1 MRKVITY
8 GTFDLFHQGHYNILK
23 RAKALGDYLVV
34 GVTSE
39 SYDIERGKL
48 SVRDDLSTRMK
59 NVKDTG
65 FADEIIIEEYQGQKI
80 RDIQKYQIDVFVIG
94 SDWYGKFENLK
105 KYCEVVY
112 LERTKNIS
120 STIIREQNNSMKI
133 GIATDDADDG
143 QFVAEAQFVSGYHV
157 QSVYS
162 PNERTASEFCA
173 KYGLAEYS
181 SDFEKFLEGVQ
192 LVYIKTSLQ
201 SRYELIKK
209 AISHGVN
216 IIADSPVSDTQERM
230 KELFE
235 LARSKNVLLFEN
247 LRTAYLRGFSQL
259 AWMIQSNHIIGD
271 IYHIHCTASSGAQS
285 RQMISYA
292 LYMIFKLMGYDYLS
306 IKEELSHGENTGNTS
321 YEYITV
327 KYPQALADIE
337 IYNHSKL
344 EEKMEIIGSSGCV
357 VIPDDWWNTRFYK
370 HITNEGDLNR
380 SSFNFE
386 GNGLRYI
393 LQEMSITIRNGLYD
407 NPRLSVEES
416 LAIQKAMSRREKL

>member
-1 MRKVITY
+1 MRRVITY

-94 SDWYGKFENLK
+94 SDWYGKFENLR

-120 STIIREQNNSMKI
+120 STIIREHDNSMKI
-133 GIATDDADDG
+133 GIATEDLDDG
-143 QFVAEAQFVSGYHV
+143 QFVTEAQFVSGYHV
-157 QSVYS
+157 QNVYS
-162 PNERTASEFCA
+162 EDRNTAAAFCE

-181 SDFEKFLEGVQ
+181 CDFENFLAGIQ
-192 LVYIKTSLQ
+192 LAYIKVPLR
-201 SRYELIKK
+201 SRYDLIQK
-209 AISHGVN
+209 ALDRGVHIISDSP
-216 IIADSPVSDTQERM
+216 IADVPEKIQ
-230 KELFE
+230 ELFA
-235 LARSKNVLLFEN
+235 LARRKKTLLFEN
-247 LRTAYLRGFSQL
+247 LKTAYLRGFSQL
-259 AWMIQSNHIIGD
+259 SWMIQSNHIIGD
-271 IYHIHCTASSGAQS
+271 IYNIHCSASGGAQD
-285 RQMISYA
+285 RKMISYA
-292 LYMIFKLMGYDYLS
+292 LYMIFKLLGHDYLS
-306 IKEELSHGENTGNTS
+306 IKEEFKNDA
-321 YEYITV
+321 YEYMTV
-327 KYPQALADIE
+327 KYPEALATVE
-337 IYNHSKL
+337 ICPHSKL
-344 EEKMEIIGSSGCV
+344 DEKMEIIGSDGCI

-393 LQEMSITIRNGLYD
+393 LQEMSITIRNGLCD
-407 NPRLSVEES
+407 NPRLSNEES
-416 LAIQKAMSRREKL
+416 LAIQKAMAEAKAAIHT